1 MRLLEHQAK
10 VLLGGFGISFT
21 ETSLAK
27 SPETAADIAAK
38 IGGVVVLKAQV
49 PFGGRGKA
57 GAVRFAD
64 SPMDAERVA
73 RDILGMTIK
82 GEVVDCVSI
91 ETKVSYKAEY
101 YLGIAWDTS
110 AKLPVALL
118 SDAGGIEV
126 EHAVRMVRRTFSPW
140 TGLDAFIG
148 REMAVEL
155 GIEGRLLSGLG
166 QNLARLSVA
175 FLSCDALTME
185 INPLV
190 ERSDGTLIGLDA
202 HVEIDDDSVIRQT
215 ARLKVFGDIGNP
227 SVGGRPLTVLELEAQ
242 RIDAMDHRGVAG
254 RVVEFDG
261 DVGLLIGGGGASLTV
276 FDAIR
281 RHKGSPAN
289 YCEVGGNPTEEKVA
303 ALTALLLS
311 RPRIRKLAVIMN
323 VVNNTRADVMAR
335 GVIEGARRAGR
346 VPSEAISVF
355 RIPGSW
361 EEEARELLAV
371 EGIEALGREVSL
383 DEAARRAVERSTHR
397 VD

>member
-1 MRLLEHQAK
+1 
-10 VLLGGFGISFT
+10 
-21 ETSLAK
+21 
-27 SPETAADIAAK
+27 
-38 IGGVVVLKAQV
+38 
-49 PFGGRGKA
+49 
-57 GAVRFAD
+57 
-64 SPMDAERVA
+64 
-73 RDILGMTIK
+73 
-82 GEVVDCVSI
+82 
-91 ETKVSYKAEY
+91 
-101 YLGIAWDTS
+101 
-110 AKLPVALL
+110 
-118 SDAGGIEV
+118 
-126 EHAVRMVRRTFSPW
+126 
-140 TGLDAFIG
+140 
-148 REMAVEL
+148 
-155 GIEGRLLSGLG
+155 
-166 QNLARLSVA
+166 VA

-202 HVEIDDDSVIRQT
+202 HVEIDDDSVTRQT
-215 ARLKVFGDIGNP
+215 TRLKVFGDIGNP
-227 SVGGRPLTVLELEAQ
+227 SVGGRPPTVLELEAQ

-261 DVGLLIGGGGASLTV
+261 DLGLLIGGGGASLTV

-311 RPRIRKLAVIMN
+311 KPRVRNLAVIMN

-361 EEEARELLAV
+361 EQEARELLAV